1 MSPSEWLLRNAVLQV
16 AFSIFLGWLMLL
28 PRQKRGG
35 GKLAVMLTK
44 DFTAAHLD
52 WLMLAFMQFG
62 AAYVVATHEIPYSS
76 VMVAGLIFGGWANP
90 LSYVFRAFGVNGF
103 AMGGNLTQRIAASI
117 GAASSSAITVSWV
130 LILVGVFQRVPASG
144 VCNAAASS
152 SHVKR
157 ATCC

>member
-1 MSPSEWLLRNAVLQV
+1 MTSSEWLLRNAILQV

-35 GKLAVMLTK
+35 GALAVLLTK

-62 AAYVVATHEIPYSS
+62 AAFVVSTRAIPYSS
-76 VMVAGLIFGGWANP
+76 VMVACLIFGGWANP

-103 AMGGNLTQRIAASI
+103 AMGGDVTQRIAASI
-117 GAASSSAITVSWV
+117 GALSSSAITVGWG
-130 LILVGVFQRVPASG
+130 LILVGVFG
-144 VCNAAASS
+144 
-152 SHVKR
+152 
-157 ATCC
+157 

>member
-1 MSPSEWLLRNAVLQV
+1 MTSSEWLLRNAILQV

-35 GKLAVMLTK
+35 GALAVLLTK

-62 AAYVVATHEIPYSS
+62 AAFVVSTRAIPYSS
-76 VMVAGLIFGGWANP
+76 VMVACLIFGGWANP

-103 AMGGNLTQRIAASI
+103 DGRRRDAANRSEHRGVEQLRHHRGV
-117 GAASSSAITVSWV
+117 GAHSRRRVRLISARHRQSS
-130 LILVGVFQRVPASG
+130 VPQTPPR
-144 VCNAAASS
+144 
-152 SHVKR
+152 R
-157 ATCC
+157 APT